1 MRTDKIGGLKVD
13 RSPPKSDGELLD
25 KRLDE
30 FNAVA
35 VGRHDFEA
43 VLMTCRDEAG
53 EMVAGIKG
61 VTGWDWL
68 YVQVLWVAEKLRGG
82 GMGTKLLEM
91 AEDLARERGCKYSC
105 LSTFSFQARPF
116 YQKRGYEVFGE
127 LPEYPGRETM
137 YFMRKRLG

>member
-30 FNAVA
+30 FNALA

-105 LSTFSFQARPF
+105 LSTFSFQDRPF